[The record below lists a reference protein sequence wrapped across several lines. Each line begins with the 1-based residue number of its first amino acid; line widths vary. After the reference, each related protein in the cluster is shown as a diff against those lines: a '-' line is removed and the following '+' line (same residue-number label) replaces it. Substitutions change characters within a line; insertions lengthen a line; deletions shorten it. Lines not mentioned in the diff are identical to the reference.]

1 MAASFDYDSI
11 QLILEELAGSRV
23 PKEKA
28 ERHARLVEAAKKP
41 DWDALRKVLADE

>member
-28 ERHARLVEAAKKP
+28 ERHARLTAAAKKP
-41 DWDALRKVLADE
+41 DWDALKKILEES